1 MAYRITGEGYSAFF
15 REEED
20 GREVAADDIE
30 DGYTCLLCNTSYEK
44 DLQLAAELGKT
55 LLERNKELETS
66 LRQHQNV
73 IEDQT
78 QEIEYLTK
86 QTAALREVNDS
97 RLRIYEQLEVSIQDL
112 ERANQRLTLDNS
124 SDKKHIKNLCS
135 QIESLEARCE
145 ELQKSLDEMTVTQEA
160 ARRRKRKS
168 VCTPD
173 EHETPR
179 NHNSE
184 DNSDKLSISKLPL
197 QQVNS
202 SSDDEEVTQLLQQLQ
217 EVRSQRAKEQRK
229 IQDLEEQ
236 MSTLVQENA
245 SLEEQLTLLQ
255 QKEEDMKSL
264 QEELTTLEEI
274 RQGHLCRRC
283 LRGADERSLTAEEE
297 DDDLS
302 VIDSLVNETH
312 RNSVLMQ
319 LQESL
324 GESCQGDNPYRD
336 LVEKYEALLKVQR
349 HPGIIRPTQPAVTNN
364 CMSLQEEL
372 QMSGDFS
379 SFHKE
384 DEDVD
389 SEGEVREPPR
399 KDPMKSTPVN
409 GKAFSATPTDFSE
422 AETSSSGFSDE
433 TSNKGTQTDAHF
445 PPGSFLC
452 TISDGDDCR
461 FSIYDD
467 ASPVESRFRKTPEY
481 RQLFREIFAVLKR
494 AAEAKDEGETLP
506 LLDDYTPVGEH
517 PPKVPP
523 VTPAKEDPPSQL
535 PDPEEEQPQSLVS
548 ETSEDFAVSEVTKSS
563 DKSVPSSEQ
572 GVQNEKKDNVQET
585 NESTVTENVQ
595 TNESDKKKPTTDIL
609 EYLATVASKK
619 KSSTKKH
626 SGKILVEPSTVLG
639 INAKVLY
646 SNKVTRRKKEVRMSE
661 SPCRQPSE
669 RSSWSAAAS
678 SDRTVRKDESL
689 SNEQHRHSSVWDPHP
704 FTSAATQVATLKLL
718 DKSYAEVL
726 RQTGRPKNPNRAV
739 NSHRK

>member
-1 MAYRITGEGYSAFF
+1 MAYRVTGEGYSAFF

-20 GREVAADDIE
+20 GREIQADDSD

-112 ERANQRLTLDNS
+112 ERANQRLTVDNS
-124 SDKKHIKNLCS
+124 ADKKHIKSLCA
-135 QIESLEARCE
+135 QIDSLESRCE
-145 ELQKSLDEMTVTQEA
+145 ELQKSVDEMTVAQETV
-160 ARRRKRKS
+160 RRRQRRS

-173 EHETPR
+173 EPVAPKFEMITQ
-179 NHNSE
+179 NT
-184 DNSDKLSISKLPL
+184 LPPSCE
-197 QQVNS
+197 S
-202 SSDDEEVTQLLQQLQ
+202 SCDEEVTQLLQQLQ
-217 EVRSQRAKEQRK
+217 ESKTQRSKEQRR

-236 MSTLVQENA
+236 TQLLIQENTC
-245 SLEEQLTLLQ
+245 LEEQLIMLT

-283 LRGADERSLTAEEE
+283 LRETDERSLTAE
-297 DDDLS
+297 DDDDDIS
-302 VIDSLVNETH
+302 VIDSLVNESH

-324 GESCQGDNPYRD
+324 GESVQGDNPYRD

-349 HPGIIRPTQPAVTNN
+349 HPGIIRPPQTVSSNN
-364 CMSLQEEL
+364 CLSLQEEL
-372 QMSGDFS
+372 QLSGDFS
-379 SFHKE
+379 SFHKD

-389 SEGEVREPPR
+389 SEGETRMPQRKEPL
-399 KDPMKSTPVN
+399 KSAN

-422 AETSSSGFSDE
+422 AETSSSGFYDE
-433 TSNKGTQTDAHF
+433 TSNKVTQTDF

-452 TISDGDDCR
+452 TISDGDDCK

-494 AAEAKDEGETLP
+494 AAEAKDEGEKLP
-506 LLDDYTPVGEH
+506 LLDDFTPICEEL
-517 PPKVPP
+517 PKVPP
-523 VTPAKEDPPSQL
+523 VTPAREDPPSDI
-535 PDPEEEQPQSLVS
+535 PDPEEELENSVISDEP
-548 ETSEDFAVSEVTKSS
+548 SEDYTVETMVITNSHISNVPYEICQEVLEVMTNVLDHKGSMVNTS
-563 DKSVPSSEQ
+563 M
-572 GVQNEKKDNVQET
+572 EKMIEL
-585 NESTVTENVQ
+585 EE
-595 TNESDKKKPTTDIL
+595 KKKPTRDIL
-609 EYLATVASKK
+609 EYLSSGVGSKK
-619 KSSTKKH
+619 KSNSKKH
-626 SGKILVEPSTVLG
+626 SPRTASEPVTAVVG
-639 INAKVLY
+639 MNAKVSY
-646 SNKVTRRKKEVRMSE
+646 TNKVTRRKKEVRMND
-661 SPCRQPSE
+661 SPCRTPE
-669 RSSWSAAAS
+669 RSSWCVSAG
-678 SDRTVRKDESL
+678 SDL
-689 SNEQHRHSSVWDPHP
+689 SNNLRKEENIPNEHRHSSVWDSHP
-704 FTSAATQVATLKLL
+704 LTSAASQVATLKMLE
-718 DKSYAEVL
+718 KSYAEVL
-726 RQTGRPKNPNRAV
+726 RQTKRPKGTNRVVTA
-739 NSHRK
+739 NRK